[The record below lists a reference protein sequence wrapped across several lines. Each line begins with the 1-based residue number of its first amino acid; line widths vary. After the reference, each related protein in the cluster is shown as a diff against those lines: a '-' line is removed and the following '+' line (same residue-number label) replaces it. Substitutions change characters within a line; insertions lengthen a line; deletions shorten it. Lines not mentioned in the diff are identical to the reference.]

1 MIWEDAKPL
10 AQAGRP
16 VRRRAWIGSTGE
28 PRIVYVAGA
37 GTTRAV
43 AVYRSAGADDVV
55 TTATFAAADRLADDW
70 EAVP

>member
-1 MIWEDAKPL
+1 MTWPQVQAVAK
-10 AQAGRP
+10 AGSP
-16 VRRRAWIGSTGE
+16 VRRAAWSGASSGA
-28 PRIVYVAGA
+28 RIVYVAGA

-55 TTATFAAADRLADDW
+55 TAATFAAADRLADDW